1 MLKKRVL
8 SGLVGVALALLIIYE
23 GGIVYFLTIFIITLL
38 GLEEYGR
45 LSVGRK
51 FYFPRYLSFAAAGVY
66 LLLLYYE
73 VPNILE
79 AAPLFLFLPFSLYIL
94 FNKDYSFRD
103 LMFTAWG
110 VIYIVWF
117 FSFLIVL
124 RNLPDGLNHTL
135 LLFWSIWIS
144 DTAAF
149 FIGSSLGKHK
159 LIPRISPN
167 KSVEGA
173 LGGLLGTMLF
183 VFLFRGF
190 VNMEPVTAILAG
202 GLISLL
208 GQVGD
213 LMESALK
220 RYLKVKDSGALIP
233 GHGGVLDRF
242 DSVIFAAPFLYF
254 YLIFLAKV
262 L

>member
-8 SGLVGVALALLIIYE
+8 SGLVGVALALLIIFE
-23 GGIVYFLTIFIITLL
+23 GGIVYFLTVFIITLL
-38 GLEEYGR
+38 GLEEYRR
-45 LSVGRK
+45 LSIRGNY
-51 FYFPRYLSFAAAGVY
+51 YFPRYLSFAAAGVY
-66 LLLLYYE
+66 LLLLYFE
-73 VPNILE
+73 VPNVLE
-79 AAPLFLFLPFSLYIL
+79 AAPLFLFLPFCLYIF

-103 LMFTAWG
+103 LMFSAWG
-110 VIYIVWF
+110 VIYIVWL

-124 RNLPDGLNHTL
+124 RNLPNGLNHTL
-135 LLFWSIWIS
+135 LLFFSIWIS

-149 FIGSSLGKHK
+149 FIGSNLGRRK

-183 VFLFRGF
+183 VYLLRGY
-190 VNMEPVTAILAG
+190 VNMEPITAILAG

-220 RYLKVKDSGALIP
+220 RYLKTKDSGALIP

-242 DSVIFAAPFLYF
+242 DSVIFAAPFFYF
-254 YLIFLAKV
+254 YLIFLSNHI
-262 L
+262 